1 MYGTVGQARPAKPG
15 ARARIVKLPDVA
27 PKLLE
32 LDFEPAGW
40 GPAKL
45 SAFLAEQL
53 ELTKKLVASGR
64 IKL

>member
-1 MYGTVGQARPAKPG
+1 
-15 ARARIVKLPDVA
+15 VA

-32 LDFEPAGW
+32 LGFEPAGW